1 MKLNMKRRKKIILG
15 VIALII
21 LAGVGYGLYVWN
33 MPRPQVEDEKGIEI
47 DAVALFDSFNTNE
60 IAATAKYVD
69 KAIQVTGVV
78 EEVKKNQSG
87 QTIVILKSKDPF
99 YGINCTFK
107 EDPGFIQK
115 GSTITFKGFCKSF
128 LSDVYITEGIL
139 IKK

>member
-1 MKLNMKRRKKIILG
+1 MKRRKKIILG

-33 MPRPQVEDEKGIEI
+33 MPRPRVEDEKGIEI

-115 GSTITFKGFCKSF
+115 GSTIAFKGFCKSF